1 MTEDA
6 KTRLDT
12 VAAHNA
18 EVGLLCTQWAY
29 LEWML
34 EIAIWFRDL
43 LDKSDYERMTET
55 SGKPVSVLAREAG
68 NIAHQKLTSA
78 SELNAIKDVVSRI
91 EESIDERNLAVH
103 GVRSLLPD
111 ETVIA
116 RVTRGKYKGTLQ
128 RLPLIRLRSL
138 NAEVARIIAVI
149 EPLLHAHGV
158 IEGIT
163 EVSRR
168 YSSPEQA

>member
-34 EIAIWFRDL
+34 EIAIWWFRDL

-91 EESIDERNLAVH
+91 EESIDERNLAV
-103 GVRSLLPD
+103 L
-111 ETVIA
+111 A
-116 RVTRGKYKGTLQ
+116 
-128 RLPLIRLRSL
+128 LPLMTR
-138 NAEVARIIAVI
+138 N
-149 EPLLHAHGV
+149 HG
-158 IEGIT
+158 
-163 EVSRR
+163 
-168 YSSPEQA
+168 